1 MLRRQ
6 QEELEQM
13 GDDALG
19 VDMRR
24 QQQSPSLISDMS
36 AFKVLYCCLMMI
48 VQAANPRCTIED
60 FIRWHSPNDWIVPE
74 GKSDCI

>member
-36 AFKVLYCCLMMI
+36 AFKVFCYCLMMI
-48 VQAANPRCTIED
+48 V
-60 FIRWHSPNDWIVPE
+60 
-74 GKSDCI
+74 